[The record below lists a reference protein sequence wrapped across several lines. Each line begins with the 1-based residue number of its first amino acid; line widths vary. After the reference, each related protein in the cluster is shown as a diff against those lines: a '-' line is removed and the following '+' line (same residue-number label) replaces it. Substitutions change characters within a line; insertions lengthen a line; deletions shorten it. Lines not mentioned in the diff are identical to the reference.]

1 MPIPDALID
10 DYNARIAHLG
20 ITRQYLADRIN
31 ANEALSAEERN
42 DSTIPYNQWYHSNQ
56 KNGIAQSIK
65 IKLSED
71 RLNRILDKAYDVA
84 PYVFIFCILFY
95 LLKIERF
102 QDTISITDEQN
113 REIMKET
120 AEVLNAHK
128 FLSISEKNRLISE
141 KQSQEEIHEI
151 LNSFDKDNIEILND
165 IIAGFQF
172 ASDHNIKS
180 TNEQLK
186 AFGENM
192 HWDLGFMLRIISM
205 NFSSLT
211 ETSVS
216 NRKNLLAEIEALV
229 KKYSELPEDQNRI
242 ETY

>member
-1 MPIPDALID
+1 MPIPNALID
-10 DYNARIAHLG
+10 DYNARIEHLG
-20 ITRQYLADRIN
+20 ISKQYLADRIN
-31 ANEALSAEERN
+31 SNEALPEGERN
-42 DSTIPYNQWYHSNQ
+42 DSTIPYNQWYS
-56 KNGIAQSIK
+56 NGIVQSIK
-65 IKLSED
+65 IQLSLD
-71 RLNRILDKAYDVA
+71 RLNRIIDKSYDVA

-95 LLKIERF
+95 LLKIEKF
-102 QDTISITDEQN
+102 QEKVSITDEQN
-113 REIMKET
+113 REIMRET
-120 AEVLNAHK
+120 ADILNAYK
-128 FLSISEKNRLISE
+128 FLSISEKYRLISE

-151 LNSFDKDNIEILND
+151 LNSFDKDNIAILND

-205 NFSSLT
+205 NYSSLT

-216 NRKNLLAEIEALV
+216 NRKKLLAEIEALIQ
-229 KKYSELPEDQNRI
+229 KYSELPEDQNRI